1 MFYTML
7 VVPKQLLEKE
17 FPVEFEALNGIVD
30 KLKSNAVSTYRKD
43 SVKIDFIRHIRTAM
57 LSKMERGDRFFR
69 KEDIV
74 ALAKIFKQP
83 EEELLT
89 LWLADKILKT
99 IEEEDHKEQAL
110 KLALKS
116 IK

>member
-1 MFYTML
+1 MIGNKIRAL
-7 VVPKQLLEKE
+7 RAKDKILLRHLAAQL
-17 FPVEFEALNGIVD
+17 D
-30 KLKSNAVSTYRKD
+30 
-43 SVKIDFIRHIRTAM
+43 IDTAM

-69 KEDIV
+69 REDIV
-74 ALAKIFKQP
+74 ALAQIFRQP
-83 EEELLT
+83 EGDLFQ

-99 IEEEDHKEQAL
+99 IEGEEYKEEAL

>member
-1 MFYTML
+1 MIGDRIREL
-7 VVPKQLLEKE
+7 REQDNILLRHLAAQL
-17 FPVEFEALNGIVD
+17 D
-30 KLKSNAVSTYRKD
+30 
-43 SVKIDFIRHIRTAM
+43 IDTAM

-83 EEELLT
+83 EEDLLT

>member
-1 MFYTML
+1 MIGDRIREL
-7 VVPKQLLEKE
+7 REQDNILLRHLAAQL
-17 FPVEFEALNGIVD
+17 D
-30 KLKSNAVSTYRKD
+30 
-43 SVKIDFIRHIRTAM
+43 IDTAM

-74 ALAKIFKQP
+74 VLAKIFKQS
-83 EEELLT
+83 EEDLLT

-99 IEEEDHKEQAL
+99 INEEAYKEQAL

>member
-1 MFYTML
+1 MIGDKIREL
-7 VVPKQLLEKE
+7 REHENILLRQLAAQL
-17 FPVEFEALNGIVD
+17 D
-30 KLKSNAVSTYRKD
+30 MD
-43 SVKIDFIRHIRTAM
+43 TAM

-83 EEELLT
+83 DEELLT

-110 KLALKS
+110 KLALKA
-116 IK
+116 INE

>member
-1 MFYTML
+1 MIGDKIRELREQDNTL
-7 VVPKQLLEKE
+7 LRHLAAQL
-17 FPVEFEALNGIVD
+17 D
-30 KLKSNAVSTYRKD
+30 MD
-43 SVKIDFIRHIRTAM
+43 TAM

-74 ALAKIFKQP
+74 ALAKIFKRS

-99 IEEEDHKEQAL
+99 VESEDYKEQAL
-110 KLALKS
+110 KLALNS

>member
-1 MFYTML
+1 MIGDRIREL
-7 VVPKQLLEKE
+7 REQDNILLRHLAAQL
-17 FPVEFEALNGIVD
+17 D
-30 KLKSNAVSTYRKD
+30 
-43 SVKIDFIRHIRTAM
+43 IDTAM

-69 KEDIV
+69 REDIV
-74 ALAKIFKQP
+74 ALAKIFKQS
-83 EEELLT
+83 EEDLLT

-99 IEEEDHKEQAL
+99 INEEAYKEQAL